1 MADELSEEMR
11 NQDAV
16 QGGEVAEGGGS
27 RNGSAD
33 PSVIEAVNKLCG
45 QLANAQ
51 EKRREE
57 IEARYPRVF
66 GSGTKVDN
74 PEQSVGTVYW
84 EFGYGWDT
92 LIENLAAAIDRE
104 IEHDPSL
111 LIGDH
116 ENGKFAFKV
125 VQMKEKFGTLRF
137 YYDGGN
143 DRIHGLVDMTEN
155 LSGSVCEICGS
166 LGTLCRK
173 DSGSWMKTLCEDCA
187 ERMGYK
193 PFPVDEEED

>member
-1 MADELSEEMR
+1 M
-11 NQDAV
+11 V
-16 QGGEVAEGGGS
+16 EGGGS
-27 RNGSAD
+27 RNGSTD
-33 PSVIEAVNKLCG
+33 STIIEAVTKLCG

-57 IEARYPRVF
+57 IETRYPRVF
-66 GSGTKVDN
+66 GSGTKTDN
-74 PEQSVGTVYW
+74 PERSIGTVYW

-104 IEHDPSL
+104 IERDPTL
-111 LIGDH
+111 MEGDMP
-116 ENGKFAFKV
+116 FRV

-143 DRIHGLVDMTEN
+143 DRIHGLVDMTETM
-155 LSGSVCEICGS
+155 SGSVCEICGS

-173 DSGSWMKTLCEDCA
+173 GSGSWVKTLCEDCA
-187 ERMGYK
+187 DKMGYK
-193 PFPVDEEED
+193 PMEVGKGTK